1 MSKSYTTNLTQE
13 QWELI
18 EPLIPQAKKGGRN
31 REVDMWAVINAIF
44 YIVTQGC
51 TWRNLPILDFGLERR
66 RREEAGH
73 KGKWRILVCSLLNLK
88 SKIGRF
94 SELADCV

>member
-18 EPLIPQAKKGGRN
+18 EPLIPPAKKGGRN

-51 TWRNLPILDFGLERR
+51 TWRNLPILDFGFWI
-66 RREEAGH
+66 REKEKRGSWAQGH

-88 SKIGRF
+88 SKI
-94 SELADCV
+94 

>member
-1 MSKSYTTNLTQE
+1 MVQTPAKPLSLEEFLKQPETKPASEAMSKSYTTNLTQE

-18 EPLIPQAKKGGRN
+18 EPLIPLAKKGGRD

-51 TWRNLPILDFGLERR
+51 TWRNLPILDFGL
-66 RREEAGH
+66 GM
-73 KGKWRILVCSLLNLK
+73 N
-88 SKIGRF
+88 
-94 SELADCV
+94 

>member
-1 MSKSYTTNLTQE
+1 MSKSYTINLTQE

-18 EPLIPQAKKGGRN
+18 EPLIPPDQKGGRN

-51 TWRNLPILDFGLERR
+51 TWRNLPILDF
-66 RREEAGH
+66 
-73 KGKWRILVCSLLNLK
+73 
-88 SKIGRF
+88 RF
-94 SELADCV
+94 

>member
-18 EPLIPQAKKGGRN
+18 EPLIPLAKKGGRN

-44 YIVTQGC
+44 YIVIQGC
-51 TWRNLPILDFGLERR
+51 TCRNLPGDFPNWHTRIKFWKFSVLPCIL
-66 RREEAGH
+66 
-73 KGKWRILVCSLLNLK
+73 W
-88 SKIGRF
+88 
-94 SELADCV
+94 

>member
-44 YIVTQGC
+44 
-51 TWRNLPILDFGLERR
+51 N
-66 RREEAGH
+66 
-73 KGKWRILVCSLLNLK
+73 
-88 SKIGRF
+88 
-94 SELADCV
+94 